1 MNEQA
6 AQIEQGVAVEQAK
19 QVKSRLRPLR
29 PMRLAAFSLAT
40 PLLPFAVE
48 AAPIAVS
55 PLLLRVTLV
64 IAPALLYYGAV

>member
-1 MNEQA
+1 
-6 AQIEQGVAVEQAK
+6 
-19 QVKSRLRPLR
+19 
-29 PMRLAAFSLAT
+29 MRLAAFSLAT

-64 IAPALLYYGAV
+64 IAPALLYYRAVW